1 MMTIARYT
9 LIEALRSKVLWLALL
24 LAVLG
29 FGFSL
34 FLQQI
39 SVTESRQIQS
49 GTLAM
54 TYRLGAIFILCSFV
68 VSGMLRDYHDKSLEF
83 FLAMPM
89 SRASYC
95 FGRLAGYAACSLIL
109 AMLLCIPLLW
119 SNAAGTVLLWG
130 VSLFLELA
138 LMGSVSFFF
147 AVTLTQAPFALA
159 AVFGFYLLARAMGT
173 LILIVNGPLA
183 GHDLPQRIGSMAL
196 SAIGFLLPRLDEFTR
211 TAWLVY
217 PGSGWHELLSV
228 AIQTAIYSILV
239 SSAALFDFYRREL

>member
-39 SVTESRQIQS
+39 AVTESRQIQS
-49 GTLAM
+49 GALAM
-54 TYRLGAIFILCSFV
+54 IYRLGAVFILCSFV
-68 VSGMLRDYHDKSLEF
+68 VSGMLRDYHDKALEF

-89 SRASYC
+89 SRASYG
-95 FGRLAGYAACSLIL
+95 FGKLSGYAACSLIL
-109 AMLLCIPLLW
+109 SILLCIPLLW

-130 VSLFLELA
+130 VSLFLELV
-138 LMGSVSFFF
+138 LMSSVSFFF
-147 AVTLTQAPFALA
+147 AITLTQMPSAFAA
-159 AVFGFYLLARAMGT
+159 AFGFYLLSRAMGT

-183 GHDLPQRIGSMAL
+183 GHDLLRRIGSMVL

-217 PGSGWHELLSV
+217 PGSDWHELLSV
-228 AIQTAIYSILV
+228 AAQTAIYSVLI